1 MSTTQATQFS
11 FGSGFLYGIGQVT
24 TYTPTPTPVL
34 LGTLQDC
41 SYDIS
46 SSTKE
51 LYGQLQF
58 AVALGRG
65 AAKFSG
71 KAKFG
76 SFSSLAWNTFFF
88 GPGSDGSALPTTTT
102 TGGSSPCVG
111 VDREIGTTTSHAYT
125 FANTASGTFDYDL
138 GVVYT
143 ATGGVL
149 TKVASAPAIGQY
161 SVNTGTGTWTFN
173 ASDTAANAAGGIS
186 VAYTWI
192 PTTPTQIVQAINNN
206 AFPMGSAP
214 LFQIVHHVPYA
225 TGGTTSSFKIYGAMA
240 SKLSFDFKNQDFTI
254 PDIDF
259 MMQANSAGKV
269 MDLILST

>member
-11 FGSGFLYGIGQVT
+11 FGSGYLYGLGQVT
-24 TYTPTPTPVL
+24 SYSPTPTPVL
-34 LGTLQDC
+34 LGTLQDI

-51 LYGQLQF
+51 LYGQNQF

-88 GPGSDGSALPTTTT
+88 GPGSDGSALPTTV
-102 TGGSSPCVG
+102 GAVQG

-125 FANTASGTFDYDL
+125 FANSSAGTFDLDL
-138 GVVYT
+138 GMIYT

-149 TKVASAPAIGQY
+149 TKVASVTASGQY
-161 SVNTGTGTWTFN
+161 SVTSGGVYTVYSG
-173 ASDTAANAAGGIS
+173 DTAANAAGGIS
-186 VAYTWI
+186 IAYTWL
-192 PTTPTQIVQAINNN
+192 PSAPTQIIQAINNN

-214 LFQIVHHVPYA
+214 LYQIAHHVPYA
-225 TGGTTSSFKIYGAMA
+225 TGGTNALFKIYAAMA
-240 SKLSFDFKNQDFTI
+240 SKLSFDFKNQDFTV

-259 MMQANSAGKV
+259 MMQANNAGKV